1 MALVIVGAVLGPVVR
16 AGVGGVSVWTIW
28 LLGLLLMVNRH
39 QVLHVHRVLAFLVS
53 PDAHGGQAEEDGG
66 DEGEADSNPGHNVA
80 PFVLEGGVLKQIRV
94 PGLDKELGVGFS
106 VDLVALPVFDSV
118 PETHPASG
126 EEAGDEHEDGGGRD
140 VGGGRL
146 PAAADTG
153 GEGDEHEE
161 EADDEKGDHGTV
173 HICKS

>member
-39 QVLHVHRVLAFLVS
+39 QVLHVHRVLALLVS

-80 PFVLEGGVLKQIRV
+80 PFVLEGGVLKQIWV

-106 VDLVALPVFDSV
+106 VDLVAFPVFHPV
-118 PETHPASG
+118 PETHAS
-126 EEAGDEHEDGGGRD
+126 
-140 VGGGRL
+140 
-146 PAAADTG
+146 
-153 GEGDEHEE
+153 
-161 EADDEKGDHGTV
+161 
-173 HICKS
+173 S